1 MKIGIGNEK
10 RLHIIYTT
18 MFLWIVFGIAAALY
32 SIPYSSMAVYFLS
45 LTGFVSAYIWGESIR
60 KSNTSSVFKNGTSS
74 SREIMMYITMILW
87 TLLGVF
93 GLLKQSDFVNLAAY
107 FSALTPFV
115 GAYILGKSYK
125 PNGKDES
132 TTTEP
137 TQGGDE
143 PTNPEIG

>member
-1 MKIGIGNEK
+1 MKLNVGKEK

-18 MFLWIVFGIAAALY
+18 VFLWVVFGIAAALY

-60 KSNTSSVFKNGTSS
+60 KSKNTSIFEIGSTS
-74 SREIMMYITMILW
+74 SREKMMYVTMFLW

-93 GLLKQSDFVNLAAY
+93 GLIKQSDFVNLAAY

-125 PNGKDES
+125 PNGENQ
-132 TTTEP
+132 TTDTP
-137 TQGGDE
+137 SNGGE

>member
-1 MKIGIGNEK
+1 MKLNVGNEK

-18 MFLWIVFGIAAALY
+18 VFLWVVFGIAAALY

-45 LTGFVSAYIWGESIR
+45 LTGFVSAYIWGESVR
-60 KSNTSSVFKNGTSS
+60 KSRNTPLFQTGTTS
-74 SREIMMYITMILW
+74 SREKMMYVTMFLW
-87 TLLGVF
+87 TVLGVF

-125 PNGKDES
+125 PNGENQS
-132 TTTEP
+132 TDNQNNGSDPINT
-137 TQGGDE
+137 
-143 PTNPEIG
+143 EIG